1 MKSGKSMPVVESGL
15 IGHTRRMNWSCD
27 AETSNTGPAPMI
39 KRVRWFWP
47 DRGLGRL
54 KPLALC
60 SLIIAPCG
68 FAETDQAAIKEDATR
83 QIQEAASQAFYTDPA
98 NVEVRL
104 ADKRLVLP
112 DCS

>member
-1 MKSGKSMPVVESGL
+1 
-15 IGHTRRMNWSCD
+15 
-27 AETSNTGPAPMI
+27 MI
-39 KRVRWFWP
+39 KRFRGFWR

-54 KPLALC
+54 KPVALC

-68 FAETDQAAIKEDATR
+68 VAETDQAAIKEDATR
-83 QIQEAASQAFYTDPA
+83 QIQEAAAQAFYTDPA

-112 DCS
+112 DCSQPFDVKFPFSDRATAQLD